1 AVSVRSGMAAPSF
14 EQLAAERYISL
25 VTFRRNGNGVPTP
38 IWVAA
43 ADGKLY
49 AVTNG
54 TSVKMKRLKAD
65 DKVRLAACDARGNV
79 RGEWVDGHAKRVEDP
94 ARSISAGSSTRFA
107 WPSTHSPRTLP
118 RASQAASRT
127 LSSALSRFIL
137 TDVPLVTAYSL
148 PSAAATQIGV
158 GTPLPLRRNVTRL
171 M

>member
-1 AVSVRSGMAAPSF
+1 MAAPSF

-94 ARSISAGSSTRFA
+94 ALIDRATKALQQKYGWQVSVMSFFSRLSGHAKHRAFIEMTIS
-107 WPSTHSPRTLP
+107 
-118 RASQAASRT
+118 
-127 LSSALSRFIL
+127 
-137 TDVPLVTAYSL
+137 
-148 PSAAATQIGV
+148 
-158 GTPLPLRRNVTRL
+158 
-171 M
+171 